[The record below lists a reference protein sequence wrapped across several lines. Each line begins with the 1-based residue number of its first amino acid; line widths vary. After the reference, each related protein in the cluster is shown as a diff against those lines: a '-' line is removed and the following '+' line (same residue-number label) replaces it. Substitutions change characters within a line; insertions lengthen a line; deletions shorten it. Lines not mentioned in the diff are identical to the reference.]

1 MILRWYFSLH
11 FQRSLICDKA
21 LCIKDISLILYRKM
35 RLWYFFREK
44 IFIRA
49 YDCWFFIAWE
59 LLSKFHYSLIPFVG
73 RIMLRRRPPFL
84 HSSPSHNFFRN
95 FFAKSF
101 VDSIIF
107 VTFAVSYLAE
117 SSIWAKAGWTYIHK
131 GVTVRFGFD
140 VSESRKFNLSVK
152 NKATGTP
159 HGVYHIYNP
168 Y

>member
-1 MILRWYFSLH
+1 
-11 FQRSLICDKA
+11 
-21 LCIKDISLILYRKM
+21 M
-35 RLWYFFREK
+35 R
-44 IFIRA
+44 I
-49 YDCWFFIAWE
+49 
-59 LLSKFHYSLIPFVG
+59 FVG
-73 RIMLRRRPPFL
+73 SLSLAYFLLNFLLASSLLLEESCAADTPPFYYNF
-84 HSSPSHNFFRN
+84 PSHNFFRN

>member
-1 MILRWYFSLH
+1 MRIIVGSLSLAYFLLNFLLASSL
-11 FQRSLICDKA
+11 L
-21 LCIKDISLILYRKM
+21 L
-35 RLWYFFREK
+35 EK
-44 IFIRA
+44 SCSA
-49 YDCWFFIAWE
+49 D
-59 LLSKFHYSLIPFVG
+59 SSPFYYCV
-73 RIMLRRRPPFL
+73 
-84 HSSPSHNFFRN
+84 PSHNFFRN
-95 FFAKSF
+95 FLAKSF
-101 VDSIIF
+101 VVSIII

-117 SSIWAKAGWTYIHK
+117 SSRWAKAGWTYIHK

>member
-1 MILRWYFSLH
+1 MRIIGGSLSLAYFLLNIIIVSSL
-11 FQRSLICDKA
+11 
-21 LCIKDISLILYRKM
+21 
-35 RLWYFFREK
+35 
-44 IFIRA
+44 
-49 YDCWFFIAWE
+49 
-59 LLSKFHYSLIPFVG
+59 LLEESCSADSS
-73 RIMLRRRPPFL
+73 PFL

-95 FFAKSF
+95 FLAKSF

>member
-1 MILRWYFSLH
+1 MP
-11 FQRSLICDKA
+11 KNET
-21 LCIKDISLILYRKM
+21 LIL
-35 RLWYFFREK
+35 FREK
-44 IFIRA
+44 DLYVRIIVGSLSLA
-49 YDCWFFIAWE
+49 YFFLNF
-59 LLSKFHYSLIPFVG
+59 LLASSLLLEKSCSADSSPFYYWV
-73 RIMLRRRPPFL
+73 
-84 HSSPSHNFFRN
+84 PSHNFFRN
-95 FFAKSF
+95 FLAKSF
-101 VDSIIF
+101 VVSIIF

-117 SSIWAKAGWTYIHK
+117 SSRWAKAGWTYVHK